1 MSSKTWVNSPQLD
14 VHVRWLLD
22 QLEERK
28 DALTRLLSGDVR
40 ADIFC
45 YSFGVDSRP
54 PELPKTT
61 LARADALGIQVEVD
75 HYSAGSDSEDDERE
89 Q

>member
-1 MSSKTWVNSPQLD
+1 MSSKNWVDSPELD

-28 DALTRLLSGDVR
+28 DALTRLLGGDVR

-45 YSFGVDSRP
+45 YSFGVDSQP
-54 PELPKTT
+54 PSLPEVT
-61 LARADALGIQVEVD
+61 LARAAALGVQLEID
-75 HYSAGSDSEDDERE
+75 HYSDDSEGDEE
-89 Q
+89 GQQ

>member
-1 MSSKTWVNSPQLD
+1 MSSKTWVKSRQLD

-28 DALTRLLSGDVR
+28 DALTRLLVGDVR

-45 YSFGVDSRP
+45 YSFGVDSP
-54 PELPKTT
+54 PPGLPKST
-61 LARADALGIQVEVD
+61 LARAEALGIQVEID
-75 HYSAGSDSEDDERE
+75 HYSE
-89 Q
+89 